1 MGSVFLVVM
10 LCLLIPANTS
20 AQNVGDLSPNPNNNN
35 SIGNPFSPGGSWS
48 FNGQS
53 NPNAPR
59 AAPTSPYAWSN
70 VSPQLP
76 RRPIDNQPDLLTF
89 RTPRT
94 AGPMVP
100 ETSRGPYGI
109 TLPSN
114 HPLAVGG
121 R

>member
-1 MGSVFLVVM
+1 MLNLCLIVM
-10 LCLLIPANTS
+10 LWLLVPVNAP
-20 AQNVGDLSPNPNNNN
+20 AQNVGDLSLNPNNNN

-48 FNGQS
+48 INRQGS
-53 NPNAPR
+53 SPR
-59 AAPTSPYAWSN
+59 TAPTSPYTWSN
-70 VSPQLP
+70 VAPLLDPP
-76 RRPIDNQPDLLTF
+76 RSLNQPDPFSF

-94 AGPMVP
+94 PTPIVRESP
-100 ETSRGPYGI
+100 KGPYGI